1 MFIRTDA
8 FDFIFNESEKYSLD
22 LLNFKYFSVNN
33 IAKNPKININIKNEN
48 IIEIQPELKFTIF
61 KKNRLVLWGNL
72 IRSDLYKKIIYNLWP
87 IIINYSI
94 IFQEDFLI
102 TFFFLIYAERFE
114 KIKHAFYYHFRNRNS
129 ASHGNKNNLEYYLSV
144 IFIGIIYYDYYIDY
158 YSTYI
163 QNIINYIYFLKRDFI
178 KIKFLF
184 PNLFNY
190 LFLRVLSN
198 QHILLE
204 NRKVLMKDFNIS
216 ENLYF
221 SSLMNISIIPKK
233 KSNIYKEKNEI
244 INISII
250 VICSEH
256 EKAINL
262 INSINDQN
270 YNYLEIILIYDDKM
284 KKDYN
289 LLENYIKSFG
299 FIKLV
304 NNKNKKGIIYSIV
317 NGVKIARGKYLM
329 ILNQN
334 CFFLREDSLKSIHD
348 EIIKNDADIFEFD
361 LYTIFPNNFINLYK
375 CKHSQ
380 TNFVLNPIK
389 YNLDFNEID
398 IKKDLLINK
407 LFKINYLKNVI
418 NYFKVDDLNK
428 NIDHYSDNIFN
439 FIFQST
445 SHEFKHISSVRIY
458 INETYIDKY
467 IFNDFHS
474 KNTQI
479 IEETLFYINFIFD
492 YSKDSFESKE
502 KVLKEFFNVLSI
514 IYNKF
519 TKISELSINLFDKF
533 MNCKYICKEKKA
545 LLKFYFYSLI
555 N

>member
-1 MFIRTDA
+1 
-8 FDFIFNESEKYSLD
+8 
-22 LLNFKYFSVNN
+22 
-33 IAKNPKININIKNEN
+33 
-48 IIEIQPELKFTIF
+48 
-61 KKNRLVLWGNL
+61 
-72 IRSDLYKKIIYNLWP
+72 
-87 IIINYSI
+87 
-94 IFQEDFLI
+94 
-102 TFFFLIYAERFE
+102 
-114 KIKHAFYYHFRNRNS
+114 
-129 ASHGNKNNLEYYLSV
+129 
-144 IFIGIIYYDYYIDY
+144 
-158 YSTYI
+158 
-163 QNIINYIYFLKRDFI
+163 
-178 KIKFLF
+178 
-184 PNLFNY
+184 
-190 LFLRVLSN
+190 
-198 QHILLE
+198 
-204 NRKVLMKDFNIS
+204 
-216 ENLYF
+216 
-221 SSLMNISIIPKK
+221 
-233 KSNIYKEKNEI
+233 
-244 INISII
+244 
-250 VICSEH
+250 
-256 EKAINL
+256 
-262 INSINDQN
+262 
-270 YNYLEIILIYDDKM
+270 M

-304 NNKNKKGIIYSIV
+304 NNKYKKGIIYSIV

-334 CFFLREDSLKSIHD
+334 CFFLREDSLKIIHD

-380 TNFVLNPIK
+380 TNFVFNPIK

-439 FIFQST
+439 FIFQSI
-445 SHEFKHISSVRIY
+445 SHEFKHISSVSIY

-519 TKISELSINLFDKF
+519 TKISELSINLLDKF
-533 MNCKYICKEKKA
+533 MKCKYICKEKKA